1 LEHPNLYWLI
11 HTLIKTLIILNIL
24 AFIFIERLVLLRF
37 IYWYLNWSQNISF
50 LLRWFLVFGMLFFP
64 VFDLMLNSLL
74 NTSPDVFHYKISQ
87 FSRRTYSIVVWLKI
101 FRWFIYRRI
110 TSVGFTFFGDSPFRP
125 ISVGKI
131 KKTFADGFI
140 DEICAPKKKIQLEI
154 CREFFIPSVI
164 FWFTNGYVP
173 LVNLLVSVWNTHRIY
188 PSVNSLVNMVA
199 TVKCRW
205 INSVGKVFGECYCQ
219 IPTD

>member
-87 FSRRTYSIVVWLKI
+87 FSRRIYSIVVWLKVC
-101 FRWFIYRRI
+101 RWFIYRRI

-131 KKTFADGFI
+131 KKKFSDGFI
-140 DEICAPKKKIQLEI
+140 DGICAPKKKD
-154 CREFFIPSVI
+154 S
-164 FWFTNGYVP
+164 T
-173 LVNLLVSVWNTHRIY
+173 WNMPRVFY
-188 PSVNSLVNMVA
+188 
-199 TVKCRW
+199 
-205 INSVGKVFGECYCQ
+205 SVGDILIYQRLRPVGKSVSECMKYPPNISICKFIGKCGSYCQ
-219 IPTD
+219 MPMD